1 MKNRKYVLVYSCYGS
16 NMVYKTNTLRGV
28 DNLNEAE
35 RLTKEWINTVKHKFN
50 IKWVR
55 IEKVHTVIST
65 ERIYKVEREVK

>member
-1 MKNRKYVLVYSCYGS
+1 MKNKKYVLVYSCYGS
-16 NMVYKTNTLRGV
+16 SMVYKTSTLHGV

-35 RLTKEWINTVKHKFN
+35 RLTKEWINTVKHKLN